1 MLRIYI
7 TFFFFFFSQFE
18 EAAKDVAD
26 EVTNPRPEGEET
38 VKDIQI
44 LLTSDDNPANLRD
57 LKSDVV
63 SRLVKVPGIIVSASG
78 IRSKATSMT
87 IQCRGC
93 QNVVSN
99 ISIKLGLD
107 GLAMPR
113 KCNTYVF
120 SFFLKILI
128 QI

>member
-1 MLRIYI
+1 M
-7 TFFFFFFSQFE
+7 
-18 EAAKDVAD
+18 AD
-26 EVTNPRPEGEET
+26 EVTNPRPKEDGP

-44 LLTSDDNPANLRD
+44 LLTSDDNPTNLRN

-63 SRLVKVPGIIVSASG
+63 SRLVKVPGIIVAASG
-78 IRSKATSMT
+78 IRAKATTMT

-93 QNVVSN
+93 QNVVPN

-113 KCNTYVF
+113 KCNT
-120 SFFLKILI
+120 
-128 QI
+128 